1 MADSNN
7 KKKILILKI
16 AETQNKNYNKMKLR
30 LRFVNNKLFLGTR
43 YVDSSTNYTSL
54 LGEVLTSF
62 DKFPLKTIC
71 CR

>member
-1 MADSNN
+1 M
-7 KKKILILKI
+7 
-16 AETQNKNYNKMKLR
+16 QNKNYNKMKLR

>member
-1 MADSNN
+1 M
-7 KKKILILKI
+7 
-16 AETQNKNYNKMKLR
+16 QNKNYNKMKLR

-54 LGEVLTSF
+54 LVEALTSF